1 MSKQVDP
8 IGAREHTQNVSSTT
22 NVGFWRR
29 VWNSIREIF
38 ISSPKSS
45 ISSREVSA
53 RSAQVASMSAAQP
66 LSASEAETLMENCI
80 KQLDAGALPEEAA
93 TACFDVLLNSSTSA
107 KTGTYV
113 ANLCRLAGAS
123 TDHTAYVDKIANKL
137 RSTLFHNGNFINALT
152 KMERAGKLS
161 TDVRNAVFKF
171 YLSRL
176 NTFSGNPPSN
186 RAEFLRFAIQLV
198 PFLPNPKQ
206 GAKEVVNAY
215 LEALMPL
222 LRLDEKRNFLQG
234 VGIPNEFTQLASGL
248 KEVKDATNPLKFEEI
263 VYEISGGVEEAID
276 EYFTQELGR
285 PAPANGLMPALY
297 AKEVLT

>member
-8 IGAREHTQNVSSTT
+8 TGAREHTQNASSTT

-45 ISSREVSA
+45 ISYKDVSA
-53 RSAQVASMSAAQP
+53 RSAQVASMSAIQP
-66 LSASEAETLMENCI
+66 LSADEAQKLMENCI
-80 KQLDAGALPEEAA
+80 KQLDEGALSKEVA

-113 ANLCRLAGAS
+113 ANLYRLAGAS
-123 TDHTAYVDKIANKL
+123 TDPRACADKIANKL
-137 RSTLFHNGNFINALT
+137 RYVSFHSGKFISALIEM
-152 KMERAGKLS
+152 KQAGKLS
-161 TDVRNAVFKF
+161 AETLNVAFEF
-171 YLSRL
+171 YLSRPHMFL
-176 NTFSGNPPSN
+176 GNSSN

-198 PFLPNPKQ
+198 PFLPDPEQ

-215 LEALMPL
+215 LKALMPL
-222 LRLDEKRNFLQG
+222 LKPNEKQNFLQG
-234 VGIPNEFTQLASGL
+234 QEISNEFTQLARGL
-248 KEVKDATNPLKFEEI
+248 KEAKDATDSSKFKEI
-263 VYEISGGVEEAID
+263 VHGICDGVEEAID
-276 EYFTQELGR
+276 EFFTQKLSR

-297 AKEVLT
+297 AEGVLK